1 MTDLFEYTSDS
12 VTKAFKKIRKSH
24 DEGVSGRDTSLKLT
38 QLANSAI
45 LSTAKS
51 LKLKGIV
58 LCAIG
63 GFGRCQLSPYSD
75 IDLLTIYIEVSK
87 KGKESVSKL
96 VRTLWDLGF
105 TVSHNFV
112 NIKELKEK
120 ALSDLHF
127 FSSLLDLRIIQSE
140 TNILNTLNN
149 ILLSEIFPPRFKTFP
164 FLKLKEIH
172 FRHNK
177 FGLSSRML
185 EPNIKESAGGLRDV
199 HSLIWLY
206 LTSDM
211 LHPIDDVSLYPRH
224 DEILKSLSAR
234 HGWHSALTKRLLDA
248 TDLMLRVRHE
258 IHYLKKSNTN
268 YLTFDIRDEVAK
280 NLAVS
285 NEDIQSFLRNYY
297 RSSRNIS
304 RALRLS
310 EEYLNDSSSSILSQ
324 NEKHKEV
331 FTNIFSDG
339 NRLYLTNYDSILLDN
354 NMEKIMKLFRYSK
367 ISDLRL
373 SSGLL
378 FKIEHQI
385 IGQKYSSKDKQK
397 SADIFFSLFSD
408 VSNLASILRQLFESG
423 IIQILIPD
431 LDDIYCYAPKSKYH
445 YYTTDEHTMR
455 ALEVLEDL
463 ADLEGI
469 GELNELMRNIG
480 NKNELLLA
488 VLFHDMAKPWEKI
501 DSQHV
506 VEGAKKTETILLK
519 MNFKGDVK
527 LVKTLILNHLVMEH
541 VSFRRD
547 LMLPETIE
555 KFVDLISNKTLL
567 DRLYLLTYADLYA
580 VNPNVWSEWKKSL
593 LSQLYRKAVD
603 YYNGYQPTDAQKV
616 DELLIEELEKVFK
629 VDKIRKLLKML
640 PTSYQRDFDSRQII
654 NHIKMAGKVKK
665 DSLCLQSKNYYNFS
679 EITVVTDDR
688 PFLLSDICGVF
699 AVNDVSVFEAKI
711 YTRTDGIIIDN
722 FRVISSEDGGPLESE
737 LIVKLEDEMTKVL
750 KKQISTDDLFK
761 NHIKRWKWKTTKKEK
776 VPIFVEFEETKKYS
790 IIDITGSDKPGLL
803 YSITK
808 ALSKM
813 GLIIYSAKISTKVD
827 GLIDSFYLLDE
838 KGNKIGV
845 NVSEQQF
852 KEAIINEVE
861 KDNL

>member
-1 MTDLFEYTSDS
+1 MTDLFEYTSDF

-45 LSTAKS
+45 LSVAKS
-51 LKLKGIV
+51 LELKGIA

-87 KGKESVSKL
+87 KEKESISKL

-105 TVSHNFV
+105 TVSHKFV
-112 NIKELKEK
+112 NVKELKDK
-120 ALSDLHF
+120 AVSDLHF

-140 TNILNTLNN
+140 TIIVNTLKNILQN
-149 ILLSEIFPPRFKTFP
+149 EIFPPRFKTFP

-206 LTSDM
+206 LSSDM
-211 LHPIDDVSLYPRH
+211 LHPLDDVSLYPRH
-224 DEILKSLSAR
+224 DEIVKTLSIK
-234 HGWHSALTKRLLDA
+234 HGWHNALTKRLLEA

-258 IHYLKKSNTN
+258 IHYLNKSNKN

-280 NLAVS
+280 NLAIS

-297 RSSRNIS
+297 RASRNIS

-310 EEYLNDSSSSILSQ
+310 EEYLNDSSSSMLSHKEQ
-324 NEKHKEV
+324 HKEV

-339 NRLYLTNYDSILLDN
+339 NRLYLTNYDSVLLDN
-354 NMEKIMKLFRYSK
+354 TMEKIMKLFRYSK
-367 ISDLRL
+367 INDLRL

-385 IGQKYSSKDKQK
+385 IGQKFSSKDKQK
-397 SADIFFSLFSD
+397 SADIFFSMFSD
-408 VSNLASILRQLFESG
+408 VTNLASILRQLFESG

-463 ADLEGI
+463 ADVDGI
-469 GELNELMRNIG
+469 GELNKLIRNIG
-480 NKNELLLA
+480 NKSELLLA

-501 DSQHV
+501 ESQHV

-519 MNFKGDVK
+519 MKFKGDVK

-555 KFVDLISNKTLL
+555 KFAELISNKSLL

-603 YYNGYQPTDAQKV
+603 YYNGYKPTDAQEI
-616 DELLIEELEKVFK
+616 DELLIEELEKVYK

-654 NHIKMAGKVKK
+654 NHIKMAGRVKK
-665 DSLCLQSKNYYNFS
+665 DSLCLQSKSYYNFS

-722 FRVISSEDGGPLESE
+722 FRVISSEDGGPLEND
-737 LIVKLEDEMTKVL
+737 LIVKLEYEMTKVL
-750 KKQISTDDLFK
+750 KKQISTDELFK
-761 NHIKRWKWKTTKKEK
+761 NHIKRWKWKITKKEK
-776 VPIFVEFEETKKYS
+776 IPIFVEFEETKKYS

-838 KGNKIGV
+838 KGDKIGV